1 MPRQRAT
8 LSDLLA
14 DDVLDYFRREGVSSD
29 NPSHVV
35 ANERQAG
42 RRRSRTRW
50 TKDVTAAAAAAGR
63 NATTTMEEEEKKNA
77 PRWTTEQS
85 TLAKSRPNRTFPRQ
99 TQTYHSNN
107 HTRQRS
113 IDDTRRPKP
122 ISVADAEFLRR
133 YAEERER
140 ANSRMAPLH
149 RTHANNIVL
158 PLPPPHV
165 PSPAD
170 AKLHRKHTTSSARPP
185 TVAGSH
191 RPGLASIDNDDW
203 EEDDRI
209 ERRDRR
215 KLEQRRVLPAAVSF
229 RTNSPPTRDDDDDR
243 AETKRGHVR
252 PLSYLSASSES
263 GGDKS
268 KTDPIHNDNNNNDGR
283 KKVESSHWKLNN
295 NHNGDPSPLS
305 SSNGTLKT
313 KDGSD
318 IHSTLWGSS
327 ILLLDSYSS
336 PGDSEPKTSTTTM
349 RANVWGCRRGGR
361 EEDSSE
367 EEEERAGVALGVVV
381 IAVVE
386 AEEEKEDIKTN
397 GKGTRYMLYPEERN
411 GLAIKMGN
419 NYSSITYSNGTKRK
433 RKRRETVPLRL
444 DDAMKVIWEKIL
456 STILVLELY
465 ISNMPSLVGSLALAW
480 SSLGVDW
487 FKWYEETFDACHPTD
502 YHNPLCVY
510 PEFPGCFTCDTSR
523 FGYQFSLHFHYFCSF
538 VAIVLASLLIGKIII
553 AFPVVRDELANPT
566 TAAPLG
572 LLCMALEKTFGGNF
586 GVVGM
591 SFTFGASALQTVVAI
606 WFIFISI
613 VYKTLP
619 EPSWFPNTTGLGLAA
634 AKIFLYWSF
643 GGYFL
648 AGLSIVLF
656 LMFYFVALYRI
667 HANIKISAPVCW
679 VQISG
684 PAVVLYGFSIFGQP
698 GSDEDELLL
707 TVEENKQHFLSVHR
721 TYFMPFMH
729 FFYACCMISMASA
742 VYCLSI
748 RYKVFREKEFS
759 PAHVGFCAPMLSHTN
774 AMQVYRSAVKRF
786 SLLPHDHAFKSFLYQ
801 YWTLSLI
808 SGSILVVILT
818 WRFFEYL
825 PYWCQIDVDDDEIPP
840 EPEETI
846 LTKLLEKG
854 DAKDEMN
861 QDYVSAAVLQ
871 ANESGALVRVLRDGK
886 MKYMRSRR
894 MPSMGFDPIMS
905 SSQLLDERERLLQH
919 LAYASSLQDRG
930 GTNSFDDT
938 LSTFYERNS
947 SLGSSSS
954 SLSSRR
960 NRPNFMSFDASAMMR
975 GGHR

>member
-1 MPRQRAT
+1 
-8 LSDLLA
+8 
-14 DDVLDYFRREGVSSD
+14 
-29 NPSHVV
+29 
-35 ANERQAG
+35 
-42 RRRSRTRW
+42 
-50 TKDVTAAAAAAGR
+50 
-63 NATTTMEEEEKKNA
+63 
-77 PRWTTEQS
+77 
-85 TLAKSRPNRTFPRQ
+85 
-99 TQTYHSNN
+99 
-107 HTRQRS
+107 
-113 IDDTRRPKP
+113 
-122 ISVADAEFLRR
+122 
-133 YAEERER
+133 
-140 ANSRMAPLH
+140 
-149 RTHANNIVL
+149 
-158 PLPPPHV
+158 
-165 PSPAD
+165 
-170 AKLHRKHTTSSARPP
+170 
-185 TVAGSH
+185 
-191 RPGLASIDNDDW
+191 
-203 EEDDRI
+203 
-209 ERRDRR
+209 
-215 KLEQRRVLPAAVSF
+215 
-229 RTNSPPTRDDDDDR
+229 
-243 AETKRGHVR
+243 
-252 PLSYLSASSES
+252 
-263 GGDKS
+263 
-268 KTDPIHNDNNNNDGR
+268 
-283 KKVESSHWKLNN
+283 
-295 NHNGDPSPLS
+295 
-305 SSNGTLKT
+305 
-313 KDGSD
+313 
-318 IHSTLWGSS
+318 
-327 ILLLDSYSS
+327 
-336 PGDSEPKTSTTTM
+336 
-349 RANVWGCRRGGR
+349 
-361 EEDSSE
+361 
-367 EEEERAGVALGVVV
+367 
-381 IAVVE
+381 
-386 AEEEKEDIKTN
+386 
-397 GKGTRYMLYPEERN
+397 MLYPEERN